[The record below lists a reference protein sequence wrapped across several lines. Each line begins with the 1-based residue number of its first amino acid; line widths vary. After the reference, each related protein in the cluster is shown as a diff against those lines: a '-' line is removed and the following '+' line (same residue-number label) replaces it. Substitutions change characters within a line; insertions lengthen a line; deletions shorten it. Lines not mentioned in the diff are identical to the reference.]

1 MNIINRVWSCRRY
14 FFFSFPPSSIL
25 IGERRT
31 TFDDN
36 IISFLSK
43 ETNKGS
49 IILLFL
55 PFRIF
60 LGQSNSWKMEENH
73 WTINFIHVPT
83 TFRNFLYR

>member
-1 MNIINRVWSCRRY
+1 MSGRVVDT
-14 FFFSFPPSSIL
+14 FFFPPSSIL

-60 LGQSNSWKMEENH
+60 LGQSKKMEENH

>member
-1 MNIINRVWSCRRY
+1 MSGRVVDTFLF
-14 FFFSFPPSSIL
+14 FFFSPPSSIL

-60 LGQSNSWKMEENH
+60 LGQSKKMEENH